1 MQLPKT
7 LSDALLLLHAQE
19 KELVELRAQQQDW
32 INLVRDFMGENRVK
46 TLKFKED
53 A

>member
-1 MQLPKT
+1 MQLPNT

-19 KELVELRAQQQDW
+19 RELTELRSQQQDW
-32 INLVRDFMGENRVK
+32 INLVRDFMEENRVK

>member
-1 MQLPKT
+1 MQLPQT

-19 KELVELRAQQQDW
+19 KELTELRSQQQDW
-32 INLVRDFMGENRVK
+32 INLIRDFMGENRAQ
-46 TLKFKED
+46 TFRFKED